1 MFLSKAGTRV
11 GLVHSVWKY
20 ASGPLNVGSTF
31 SQRYASNSPSSPNS
45 PKTPQQERQ
54 AAQLAV
60 QSLQD
65 MGSLLSSG
73 DGDVATQPIDTAP
86 IYSDNTLFGSLSLLH
101 QGQVLKELQDKFDKK
116 WHKLTIPDKKLAY
129 YIAYG
134 NWGVR
139 EDFSNWK
146 SNEAP
151 FDLPFSVP
159 SKVSDPLPSPTST
172 IKKLEPV
179 VLAETPVRRKQFDL
193 KRVDAVTKVF
203 IYLTGFVI
211 IAALFRDK
219 LVGEEGKPVETKIDD
234 PYEIDR
240 IAREQERIRLEL
252 EEQEKAKLALQR
264 KWYYLW
270 LK

>member
-1 MFLSKAGTRV
+1 MSRLSFRN
-11 GLVHSVWKY
+11 S
-20 ASGPLNVGSTF
+20 SIIF
-31 SQRYASNSPSSPNS
+31 RRYAS
-45 PKTPQQERQ
+45 QDRQ
-54 AAQLAV
+54 AAQLAA
-60 QSLQD
+60 QSLKD

-86 IYSDNTLFGSLSLLH
+86 IYADHSLFGSLSLLH
-101 QGQVLKELQDKFDKK
+101 QGQVLKELQDKFDKN
-116 WHKLTIPDKKLAY
+116 WHKLTPTDKKLAY

-139 EDFSNWK
+139 EDFANW
-146 SNEAP
+146 NTTEAP
-151 FDLPFSVP
+151 YDLPFAVP
-159 SKVSDPLPSPTST
+159 SKVADRSPSPSSI

-203 IYLTGFVI
+203 IYLTAFVVV
-211 IAALFRDK
+211 AALFRDK
-219 LVGEEGKPVETKIDD
+219 LVGEDGKPVETKIDD

-240 IAREQERIRLEL
+240 LAREQEKARLER
-252 EEQEKAKLALQR
+252 EHAERALQALRR

>member
-1 MFLSKAGTRV
+1 M
-11 GLVHSVWKY
+11 
-20 ASGPLNVGSTF
+20 
-31 SQRYASNSPSSPNS
+31 
-45 PKTPQQERQ
+45 
-54 AAQLAV
+54 
-60 QSLQD
+60 
-65 MGSLLSSG
+65 
-73 DGDVATQPIDTAP
+73 
-86 IYSDNTLFGSLSLLH
+86 
-101 QGQVLKELQDKFDKK
+101 
-116 WHKLTIPDKKLAY
+116 
-129 YIAYG
+129 
-134 NWGVR
+134 
-139 EDFSNWK
+139 
-146 SNEAP
+146 
-151 FDLPFSVP
+151 
-159 SKVSDPLPSPTST
+159 
-172 IKKLEPV
+172 
-179 VLAETPVRRKQFDL
+179 LAETPVRRKQFDL